1 MLKIG
6 DLIADFR
13 IFKGADR
20 LTVGTIEEEFEAQ
33 RIIMVEQIAI
43 RGAADLE
50 IMTDGSCADSTFL
63 GCRLRF
69 GQRDLHVGD
78 IALATDDIFRPAKPH
93 PKEFARCLHHRRIMF
108 PLQTCVS
115 QGVAKIT
122 DLPFIF
128 LWHVG
133 PITSNCRQYPI
144 FGAGYDFKRSRVRGI
159 VLIIIIVRGP

>member
-6 DLIADFR
+6 NLIADFR
-13 IFKGADR
+13 LLEGADR

-33 RIIMVEQIAI
+33 RIITVEQIAV
-43 RGAADLE
+43 RGAADFE
-50 IMTDGSCADSTFL
+50 IMSDGDGAGSAFL
-63 GCRLRF
+63 GLSLRF
-69 GQRDLHVGD
+69 GQRDLHISD
-78 IALATDDIFRPAKPH
+78 IALATNDIFRPAKPH

-128 LWHVG
+128 PWHVG
-133 PITSNCRQYPI
+133 PITANR
-144 FGAGYDFKRSRVRGI
+144 R
-159 VLIIIIVRGP
+159 